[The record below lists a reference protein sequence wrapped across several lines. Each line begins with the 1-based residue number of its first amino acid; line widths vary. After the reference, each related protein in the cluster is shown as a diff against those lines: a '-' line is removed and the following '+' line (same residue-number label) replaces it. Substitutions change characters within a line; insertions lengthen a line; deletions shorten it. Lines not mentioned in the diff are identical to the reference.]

1 MHKISV
7 NQKIT
12 IREAMKKL
20 NESGHKCLVI
30 VEKNRLMGTLSDG
43 DLRKAILQ
51 GYQWIAHMENFY
63 QKTPTI
69 LMHKEYSTADAK
81 KLFIKNK
88 FDIIPVIDENSNLV
102 DVLFWES
109 LFNSKNK
116 EIKKELNIP
125 VVIMAGGKG
134 TRLEP
139 FTKVLPKTFSTDS
152 GQTNH

>member
-43 DLRKAILQ
+43 DFKAILQ
-51 GYQWIAHMENFY
+51 GYQMDSSIENFY

-102 DVLFWES
+102 DL
-109 LFNSKNK
+109 
-116 EIKKELNIP
+116 
-125 VVIMAGGKG
+125 
-134 TRLEP
+134 P
-139 FTKVLPKTFSTDS
+139 FLGVFV
-152 GQTNH
+152 